1 MKQNEITAENGQPTT
16 NSGEIILY
24 QPDNSIR
31 LEVRLEEETVWLKR
45 QQIATL
51 FDRDIKTISK
61 HINNALSQ
69 ELRGLPTVA
78 KFATVQQEGDRL
90 VNRGIEYFNLDMILS
105 VGYRVKSQKGILFRQ
120 WANAVLK
127 EYLLRGHAVNQR
139 IERLEQRV
147 SKTEEQIGLFV
158 QTALP
163 PVEGIFFDGQIFDAY
178 TFASDLIRSAKRRI
192 VLIDNYIDDS
202 VLLMLAK
209 RADGVTAEI
218 VTRRVTETLTL
229 DIERHNLQYPLVT
242 ARECDR
248 FHDRFLVIDDTVYHL
263 GASLK
268 DVGKKLFAF
277 SKMEV
282 EAEALSVWPE
292 KARGNSSVCSFCR
305 ES

>member
-1 MKQNEITAENGQPTT
+1 MKQNEIIAENRLQTMNT
-16 NSGEIILY
+16 GEIILY
-24 QPDNSIR
+24 QPDSSIR
-31 LEVRLEEETVWLKR
+31 LEVRMEEETVWLKR

-61 HINNALSQ
+61 HINNALRQ
-69 ELRGLPTVA
+69 ELRGLPIVA

-90 VNRGIEYFNLDMILS
+90 VNRDIEYFNLDMILS

-120 WANAVLK
+120 WANTVLK

-147 SKTEEQIGLFV
+147 SKTEEQIGFIV

-178 TFASDLIRSAKRRI
+178 AFASDLIRSAKRRI
-192 VLIDNYIDDS
+192 ILIDNYIDDS

-209 RADGVTAEI
+209 RANGVTAEVI
-218 VTRRVTETLTL
+218 TRRVTETLSL
-229 DIERHNLQYPLVT
+229 DIERHNKQYPPVT
-242 ARECDR
+242 VKECDR
-248 FHDRFLVIDDTVYHL
+248 YHDRFLIIDNTVYHL

-268 DVGKKLFAF
+268 DLGKKLFAF
-277 SKMEV
+277 NRMGMA
-282 EAEALSVWPE
+282 AETLSV
-292 KARGNSSVCSFCR
+292 
-305 ES
+305 